1 MEVVVQILNE
11 LNTKVASKEV
21 EDLLDE
27 AKKWKMVIS
36 HHKSFFL
43 EGYCVHN

>member
-11 LNTKVASKEV
+11 LNMKVASKEV

-27 AKKWKMVIS
+27 AKNGN
-36 HHKSFFL
+36 HRSFFL
-43 EGYCVHN
+43 

>member
-21 EDLLDE
+21 EELLDE
-27 AKKWKMVIS
+27 AKNGKW
-36 HHKSFFL
+36 
-43 EGYCVHN
+43 